1 MSDYAEFRDIFL
13 EELGEQIDE
22 MEEELL
28 RLEQQ
33 GATAEG
39 IQRLFR
45 VAHTIKGSS
54 AAMGYEELKDLTHE
68 WEHLLDMLRRKEMGL
83 SRELGHLFF
92 ECLDSIKVM
101 QGAIIRNAAL
111 SPALHIAARLREYT
125 TKPASVKH
133 CHSGQPEWP
142 EEAVSFIN
150 NYSRDG
156 ENLPWAEIV
165 LADDCLMK
173 MARISVIDLK
183 LRGVCEVLWSEPKLE
198 STEDEEPGGRI
209 RWLLAPGTPLEQ
221 VASIL
226 ESQFEVASSATGEIS
241 PDEDY
246 GEFEALPIPSGET
259 PCPTNES
266 GDHTEN
272 HGSTAADKKQSN
284 QTIRVKVERLE
295 EVMNLLGELVI
306 DQTRMKQASL
316 SLKRQ
321 YGSSEALDGMGEITD
336 HLSRLIGEL
345 QENVMKVRMLPIEQL
360 LNRFPRMV
368 RDLALTLGKDV
379 DLVVEGGDTELDRT
393 LIEEIGDPLIHLI
406 RNAVD
411 HGIEL
416 PEKRIAAGK
425 PAKGIVKIR
434 AAHEDNQ
441 VVIAISDDGGGID
454 PAALR
459 RSAFAKGIISE
470 EEAGMLDEFKSLRLI
485 FQPGFS
491 TATAVSDIS
500 GRGVGMDIV
509 RTDIERLN
517 GRIDIDTT
525 LGKGTTFI
533 IRLPLTLAI
542 TTGLLVKA
550 SDQRFVLPM
559 SSVVEIVRVDLSD
572 LQMIKGSPVL
582 AIRNQLL
589 PLVWLHDLFGY
600 PRELKT
606 GVKTPVVVIA
616 SAEQKMAVCV
626 DELLGNQ
633 EVVIKSLGSY
643 VGKVPCISG
652 ATILGNGK
660 IALILETGGLF
671 RKANGI
677 I

>member
-1 MSDYAEFRDIFL
+1 MSDYAEYRDIFL
-13 EELGEQIDE
+13 EELSEQIDE

-68 WEHLLDMLRRKEMGL
+68 WEHLLDMLRRKELVMT
-83 SRELGHLFF
+83 RELDHLFF
-92 ECLDSIKVM
+92 ECLDSIKDM
-101 QGAIIRNAAL
+101 QGNIIRNTAL
-111 SPALHIAARLREYT
+111 SSSVQIAARLKAYT
-125 TKPASVKH
+125 TQGKTEQSSRPE
-133 CHSGQPEWP
+133 QPEWP
-142 EEAVSFIN
+142 GDAVALIN
-150 NYSRDG
+150 QYGRDG
-156 ENLPWAEIV
+156 DRLQWAEIV
-165 LADDCLMK
+165 LVDDCLMK

-183 LRGVCEVLWSEPKLE
+183 LRGICEVLWSEPKLDD
-198 STEDEEPGGRI
+198 SDAEEPAGRI
-209 RWLLAPGTPLEQ
+209 RWLLAPGTPLDQ

-226 ESQFEVASSATGEIS
+226 ESQFEVASSTTGEVAAL
-241 PDEDY
+241 DDY
-246 GEFEALPIPSGET
+246 TGSDALTSKSGEVAFLQSELEDR
-259 PCPTNES
+259 PEGNSLP
-266 GDHTEN
+266 
-272 HGSTAADKKQSN
+272 AADKKHSS

-316 SLKRQ
+316 TLKRQ
-321 YGSSEALDGMGEITD
+321 YGSSEALEGMVEITD
-336 HLSRLIGEL
+336 HLSRLVGEL

-425 PAKGIVKIR
+425 PAKGVVRIR
-434 AAHEDNQ
+434 ASHEDNQ
-441 VVIAISDDGGGID
+441 VVIAISDDGAGID

-459 RSAFAKGIISE
+459 RSAFAKGVISE
-470 EEAGMLDEFKSLRLI
+470 EEAAMLDEFKSLRLI

-517 GRIDIDTT
+517 GRIDIDTA

-550 SDQRFVLPM
+550 SDQRFILPM
-559 SSVVEIVRVDLSD
+559 SSVVEIVRVDLSE

-600 PRELKT
+600 SRGAGNGGK
-606 GVKTPVVVIA
+606 VPVVVIA

-633 EVVIKSLGSY
+633 EVVIKSLGAY

-671 RKANGI
+671 KKANGFI
-677 I
+677 

>member
-28 RLEQQ
+28 QLEQK

-68 WEHLLDMLRRKEMGL
+68 WEHLLDMMRRNELGM

-101 QGAIIRNAAL
+101 QGDIIRNTPL
-111 SPALHIAARLREYT
+111 SSAVQIAGRLRGYT
-125 TKPASVKH
+125 TEPNGDKH
-133 CHSGQPEWP
+133 GIPDQPEWP
-142 EEAVSFIN
+142 EEAVSLIN
-150 NYSRDG
+150 NYSRAG
-156 ENLPWAEIV
+156 EHLPWAEIV

-183 LRGVCEVLWSEPKLE
+183 LRGICEVLWSEPRLE
-198 STEDEEPGGRI
+198 GTDAEEPEGRV
-209 RWLLAPGTPLEQ
+209 RWLLAPGTPLDQ
-221 VASIL
+221 VVSIL
-226 ESQFEVASSATGEIS
+226 ESQFEVASSTTGEIAA
-241 PDEDY
+241 
-246 GEFEALPIPSGET
+246 GEGSANTET
-259 PCPTNES
+259 MFSES
-266 GDHTEN
+266 SDAAFAQSDAGYHPESN
-272 HGSTAADKKQSN
+272 SSSAADKKQSS

-321 YGSSEALDGMGEITD
+321 YGSSEALDGMSEITD

-425 PAKGIVKIR
+425 PAKGVVKIR
-434 AAHEDNQ
+434 ASHEDNQ

-454 PAALR
+454 PASLR

-470 EEAGMLDEFKSLRLI
+470 EEVSMLDEFKSLRLI

-559 SSVVEIVRVDLSD
+559 SAVVEIVRVDLSD

-589 PLVWLHDLFGY
+589 PLVWLNDLFGY
-600 PRELKT
+600 PRGLMT
-606 GVKTPVVVIA
+606 GGKTPVVVIA